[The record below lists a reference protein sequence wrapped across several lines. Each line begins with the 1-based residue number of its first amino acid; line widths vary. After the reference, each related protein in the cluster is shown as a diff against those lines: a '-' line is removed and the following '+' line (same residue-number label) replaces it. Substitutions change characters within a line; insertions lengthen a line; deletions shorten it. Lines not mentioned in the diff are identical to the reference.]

1 MPWFSQVLGTIP
13 NLQFAIFPPATWS
26 PWFVRAVS
34 GLLLI
39 SSGFLSLGCVPTG
52 FLFGVF
58 PFFFFSCCDYE
69 RELWSLGF
77 FPYSFKHIFVIPI
90 IKKSLLDHQILPKHE
105 PISSLVFL
113 AMLLEKGA
121 QPVLSADTNNYSCSP
136 PPVVLCSSQ
145 HPNSIQ
151 RPTENL
157 LLCSNQIG
165 FHQP

>member
-1 MPWFSQVLGTIP
+1 M
-13 NLQFAIFPPATWS
+13 
-26 PWFVRAVS
+26 RAVS

-39 SSGFLSLGCVPTG
+39 SPGFLSLSCAPES

-58 PFFFFSCCDYE
+58 PFFFFFCDYE

-77 FPYSFKHIFVIPI
+77 FPYSFKHSFVIPI
-90 IKKSLLDHQILPKHE
+90 IKKSFLDHQLLPKHE

-113 AMLLEKGA
+113 VMLLKKGA
-121 QPVLSADTNNYSCSP
+121 QPVLSADTNDYSCSP
-136 PPVVLCSSQ
+136 PPVVLCSLQ
-145 HPNSIQ
+145 HTNSIQ

-165 FHQP
+165 SHQPWFYLI